1 MPPRPPFMKKLPP
14 LRLKNMLAV
23 LFLLFGILPLLF
35 ANLVATNSFRQS
47 ILDAHKAEMQERSGI
62 LATKLTRTGYLRSRD
77 KKDSNLNTEIEA
89 IAQNLRG
96 RVIVV
101 DQNYRIIA
109 DSFHLTEGRYHVA
122 PEVVRGFRG
131 ENGTSYN
138 ADKYYMIQT
147 TPIYNN
153 LDAKADDRQVEGVLL
168 FMSSTEPQR
177 SELQS
182 AKETLRI
189 FMVVVAVLLALLSAL
204 LTSMIMR
211 PFAELRT
218 ALRKV
223 SAGDLN
229 QTVEQHSYL
238 VTSQISEDV
247 NTTLRKLRTLNESRE
262 EFVSNVSHELKTPI
276 TSMRVLADS
285 LIGMG
290 DAPLELYKEFMSDIS
305 KEIDREAKIIDDLLS
320 LVRMDRAATVL
331 SRKETNMHEMLEQ
344 ILKRL
349 RPLAKVNQIELTLH
363 TVREVSADVDEV
375 KFSLAIMN
383 LVENG
388 IKYNGKQKDGYVQVS
403 LDADHQFCYIRVE
416 DNGIGIPED
425 QQELVFERFHRV
437 DKARSRETGGTGL
450 GLAITKEIILLH
462 QGMIRLSSEEGKGT
476 TFQVR
481 IPLKYIES
489 STPAQAASQ
498 KEKNRK
504 EENRKEEK
512 NRKEKKGGEKRAK

>member
-1 MPPRPPFMKKLPP
+1 
-14 LRLKNMLAV
+14 
-23 LFLLFGILPLLF
+23 
-35 ANLVATNSFRQS
+35 
-47 ILDAHKAEMQERSGI
+47 MQERSGI

-147 TPIYNN
+147 TPIYDN

-168 FMSSTEPQR
+168 FISSTEPQR

-189 FMVVVAVLLALLSAL
+189 FMVVVAVLLALLSVL

-363 TVREVSADVDEV
+363 TVREGSADVDEV